1 MAEYIER
8 EALIREISS
17 DMTLFIGD
25 PDAVQKHDEQCNYAI
40 SCVEDAPAVKP
51 EPNWIPV
58 SERLPEEHDSIF
70 MRFYGTEKWKEG
82 MFKKVSDEVNV
93 TIEYVNGSKKVTHC
107 KIMMVN
113 GIFPVSFKQQSPTG
127 CHCRSRRRTQN
138 DTTTRSN
145 PR

>member
-82 MFKKVSDEVNV
+82 MFKK
-93 TIEYVNGSKKVTHC
+93 
-107 KIMMVN
+107 
-113 GIFPVSFKQQSPTG
+113 SF
-127 CHCRSRRRTQN
+127 
-138 DTTTRSN
+138 
-145 PR
+145 

>member
-107 KIMMVN
+107 KTHDGKWNISS
-113 GIFPVSFKQQSPTG
+113 IFQATITHWMPLPKPPE
-127 CHCRSRRRTQN
+127 
-138 DTTTRSN
+138 DTE
-145 PR
+145 